1 MERLHFVKT
10 SVGHLIAVE
19 STNEAVNMFLISG
32 EYAETWLGVTN
43 TIRIDGDET
52 PEARELVFRT
62 VAAIS
67 AGRFNPEYKN

>member
-1 MERLHFVKT
+1 
-10 SVGHLIAVE
+10 
-19 STNEAVNMFLISG
+19 MFLISG